1 MLWSCLLEII
11 LSSSLLYI
19 VLGRAAF
26 GGFSIMFVSLAM
38 GLCVSKL

>member
-1 MLWSCLLEII
+1 MLWSCLLEIV

-26 GGFSIMFVSLAM
+26 GGFSIMFVSL
-38 GLCVSKL
+38 GLGLAASKL